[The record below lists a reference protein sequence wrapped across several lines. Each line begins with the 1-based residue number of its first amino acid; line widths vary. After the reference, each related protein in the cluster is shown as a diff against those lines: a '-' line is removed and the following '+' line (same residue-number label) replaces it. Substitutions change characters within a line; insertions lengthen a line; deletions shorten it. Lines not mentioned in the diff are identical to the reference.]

1 MAARHRRAT
10 SRTRAAARGYRD
22 PACRRRARETRAW
35 PRPRSSSS
43 RSRCARPR
51 PATRSRPGCRRCR
64 SADRGAPC
72 VHTRRAMTR
81 SWFLMA
87 LFACGTTPKREE
99 PAPAPAPTPAPAD
112 AAIVVD
118 ARVVASPSAP
128 CELQTDQWRDQPTAL
143 ALGNKPFV
151 DMLEVTHATVD
162 LATDTA
168 TLRTRAITVT
178 GAIAGLNLH
187 AAVPFVLGNYAAPG
201 A

>member
-112 AAIVVD
+112 AAIVADVAVVD
-118 ARVVASPSAP
+118 AAVAIAP
-128 CELQTDQWRDQPTAL
+128 CELRTDAWRDQPTAL
-143 ALGNKPFV
+143 ALGGKPFV
-151 DMLEVTHATVD
+151 DMLEVAHAKVD
-162 LATDTA
+162 LATATA
-168 TLRTRAITVT
+168 TLQTRAITVT
-178 GAIAGLNLH
+178 GAINNLQLH
-187 AAVPFVLGNYAAPG
+187 AAAPFVLGN
-201 A
+201 